1 MIAAIQWP
9 CSGHPQCSCK
19 PSPASNTEAQDN
31 LESQFFFYLM
41 LSYLW
46 LQAVRQSLM
55 IWNFPAPQKPRR
67 TSNFP
72 FSFKTEGQHHA
83 LCGSLSR
90 WQCWSPNIH
99 GDSAGLLTQHL
110 WRVSHASFF
119 LRSHNILYKLE
130 QGLPGAIWFSVSE
143 NPCFLFVHIYSC
155 VTQTDKK
162 SHLLCLWWKLFHN
175 IERHLHSS
183 SRVNQLPL
191 LGMMLPIFSIL
202 VLGRFFLQKILLDS
216 SESLFTWLYQK
227 MKT

>member
-1 MIAAIQWP
+1 
-9 CSGHPQCSCK
+9 
-19 PSPASNTEAQDN
+19 
-31 LESQFFFYLM
+31 M

-72 FSFKTEGQHHA
+72 FSFKTEGQHQA
-83 LCGSLSR
+83 LTCQDFTVAR
-90 WQCWSPNIH
+90 FH
-99 GDSAGLLTQHL
+99 GDSAGLLTQRL
-110 WRVSHASFF
+110 WRVSHASSF

-162 SHLLCLWWKLFHN
+162 SHLLCLRWKWFHN

-216 SESLFTWLYQK
+216 SESPFTWLYQK